1 MRCGPSIFSMGSPPW
16 ASSLSLFWFQAILSA
31 MTYTALYFPALL
43 SPCLIACNMFVSSPF
58 PTTVTYMF
66 PCSSL
71 HVKMQPFLKGPDQ
84 MPSLLLKTC
93 LILQSRKTFPSF
105 TFLMFFFFFL
115 NFMYFCLRW
124 VFVAARRLSL
134 VAASRGYS
142 SLWCAG
148 FSLRQLPLLRSTGSR
163 RAGFSSCGSRAPERG
178 LSSCGAWA

>member
-105 TFLMFFFFFL
+105 TFLMFFVFFKKFYVFL
-115 NFMYFCLRW
+115 PALGLRCCTQ
-124 VFVAARRLSL
+124 A
-134 VAASRGYS
+134 
-142 SLWCAG
+142 
-148 FSLRQLPLLRSTGSR
+148 
-163 RAGFSSCGSRAPERG
+163 FSSCSEQG
-178 LSSCGAWA
+178 LLFVVVCRLLIAAASPAAEHGL